1 MCRERRI
8 LGSALILTVVLTSL
22 LAIVGVLFLMT
33 TRVDRMAT
41 SATSQNKELDLAIDA
56 IVAKISEQ
64 LIWDVPGTRLAAGR
78 YPEYHDYPGP
88 EDRWLA
94 SIEPNVADKGTAAP
108 TDDEYYWPQI
118 SDITTWDLRSIGWR
132 TRNILIADTVTTP
145 SVFKAVVPDHKQI
158 ALDVDGNLLE
168 QLADADGDGVADSK
182 WIILEG
188 VTTSKGKSIY
198 MAVRVVDNCGMINV
212 NTAFQFYFDPRFP
225 DMNSIDGTSL
235 WHINLM
241 ALANRRGVAP
251 TLDDETALLEAR
263 ANYGVNLD
271 PNRLDLYEDNVSWRY
286 GELSMPY
293 TPFDISDELEL
304 RNRFLLNQ
312 RDTYARIE
320 QLGYPTE
327 WTNAFRIG
335 LKVPAGSASGPTL
348 DNWFDHANISRDPNL
363 YDYRHL
369 ATTYSMDRIINPIGQ
384 AFLNGKMVNVNTA
397 GQALLRTAIK
407 MGLWDADPNL
417 RPVPVDALAAQIT
430 ANIIDYRDDNSSV
443 TRVVDINVAPH
454 YGFERPCIYISE
466 VAAAVKDVSPGT
478 RSSYAIELHKPYFED
493 DIAGSGMW
501 RLMIDSNTVP
511 INWSGTRR
519 FHVVRFEDPCAPLGV
534 VDFNDPMEPTDPL
547 PLFGYSK
554 GTPSVRDDSGVAFS
568 AGSTILLQRSAP
580 GGFITVD
587 SYTIPAANATSG
599 WLTASVVGP
608 ALSIQ
613 RDISLHKCIRRLWG
627 TAAAPNDPNLGQLNT
642 YIDSSALG
650 RIQVQAHP
658 YLDPAIYTDR
668 FGRVGFKN
676 IGEIGMVFDVNAY
689 NIPVGST
696 EADLRLDLQKNRYAR
711 ILSYLI
717 VLDPSD
723 HGHPAEEK
731 RVKGRIN
738 INTAPSYVLEQL
750 PWMDSKVSQAVVA
763 YRDKLELLPDI
774 VDYSVGRAK
783 GMWDLDSKSP
793 PPIWVREEP
802 GFANISELLNVTHDL
817 AGKGPPFYDSLYDI
831 RKHGRDKLDETA
843 FPDLTRRDGAV
854 DDFEERDL
862 IFHRISNLVTVR
874 SDVFTAY
881 ILVRIGADG
890 PQRRMIA
897 ILDRSGVFPRST
909 APYTSG
915 KVKVRALHQVPDP
928 W

>member
-1 MCRERRI
+1 MCRKRKVRA
-8 LGSALILTVVLTSL
+8 SALILTVVLTSL
-22 LAIVGVLFLMT
+22 LAIVGVLFLMI

-41 SATSQNKELDLAIDA
+41 SATSQNKELDLAVDA
-56 IVAKISEQ
+56 VVAKISEQ
-64 LIWDVPGTRLAAGR
+64 LIWDVPGTRLAGGR

-94 SIEPNVADKGTAAP
+94 NSEPYQVGAGAAAR
-108 TDDEYYWPQI
+108 YFWRHV
-118 SDITTWDLRSIGWR
+118 SDIYERFDPNAYDLP
-132 TRNILIADTVTTP
+132 V
-145 SVFKAVVPDHKQI
+145 AVIPDYQDMSKMAQG
-158 ALDVDGNLLE
+158 LP
-168 QLADADGDGVADSK
+168 ADADGDGIADSLWGIVPGITTTK
-182 WIILEG
+182 G
-188 VTTSKGKSIY
+188 RPVFVT
-198 MAVRVVDNCGMINV
+198 VRVVANGGMINV

-241 ALANRRGVAP
+241 ALANRRGVPP
-251 TLDDETALLEAR
+251 TLADETALLEAR

-304 RNRFLLNQ
+304 RNRFILNQ
-312 RDTYARIE
+312 RDTNARIE
-320 QLGYPTE
+320 RFGWGASDSFLAAT
-327 WTNAFRIG
+327 T
-335 LKVPAGSASGPTL
+335 LDVPIGSASSTPPTGVGAEEW
-348 DNWFDHANISRDPNL
+348 WFRHANLSNDATL
-363 YDYRHL
+363 WKYYDYRHI
-369 ATTYSMDRIINPIGQ
+369 ATTCSMDRIINPIGPS
-384 AFLNGKMVNVNTA
+384 FLNGKMVNVNTA

-417 RPVPVDALAAQIT
+417 GPVPVDALAAQIT

-443 TRVVDINVAPH
+443 TRVVDINGAPH

-466 VAAAVKDVSPGT
+466 VAAEANSVPPAT
-478 RSSYAIELHKPYFED
+478 YTSYAIELHKPYFED
-493 DIAGSGMW
+493 DIAGSGTW
-501 RLMIDSNTVP
+501 RLRIGASTVT
-511 INWSGTRR
+511 INWTGIQR
-519 FHVVRFEDPCAPLGV
+519 FHVVRFEDARAPLGRV
-534 VDFNDPMEPTDPL
+534 NFSDPDEALYAAAVPGYTPPTL
-547 PLFGYSK
+547 PAAAI
-554 GTPSVRDDSGVAFS
+554 VQDVSGVTVG
-568 AGSTILLQRSAP
+568 AGSTILLQRSVPAAP

-587 SYTIPAANATSG
+587 SYTIPLATGG
-599 WLTASVVGP
+599 WLSPDGIP
-608 ALSIQ
+608 RSIQ
-613 RDISLHKCIRRLWG
+613 RDISLHKCIRRLWD
-627 TAAAPNDPNLGQLNT
+627 TAADPNDPNLGHLNT
-642 YIDSSALG
+642 YVDSSALG

-676 IGEIGMVFDVNAY
+676 TGEIGMVFDVNAY
-689 NIPVGST
+689 NVPVGST
-696 EADLRLDLQKNRYAR
+696 EGDLRLDLQKNRYAR
-711 ILSYLI
+711 ILSYLT

-738 INTAPSYVLEQL
+738 INTAPPYVLEQL
-750 PWMDSKVSQAVVA
+750 PWMGSKVSEAIVA

-783 GMWDLDSKSP
+783 GMWDLDPKAP

-817 AGKGPPFYDSLYDI
+817 AGKGPAFYDSLYDI
-831 RKHGRDKLDETA
+831 RKHGRDKLDEIA
-843 FPDLTRRDGAV
+843 FPDLTRRDGTV

-862 IFHRISNLVTVR
+862 IFQRISNLITVR

-890 PQRRMIA
+890 PQRRVIA
-897 ILDRSGVFPRST
+897 ILDRSGVSPLAG